1 MLRAIGASFVFQV
14 LTRPVVG
21 HNWVVWGMVVGVLD
35 SVMDPVLDPNS
46 PWSLRSSIKSNCYE
60 LSGAIFEGEW
70 REQIPRA
77 VGKHPTAPNSGL
89 QPDGHFV
96 AFRRAKR

>member
-1 MLRAIGASFVFQV
+1 LKLPGVPLSLHCVPFPETVPYFCVSVQGFTPLR
-14 LTRPVVG
+14 
-21 HNWVVWGMVVGVLD
+21 
-35 SVMDPVLDPNS
+35 
-46 PWSLRSSIKSNCYE
+46 LRSSIKSNCYE

-96 AFRRAKR
+96 AFRRAKRWR

>member
-1 MLRAIGASFVFQV
+1 M
-14 LTRPVVG
+14 VG
-21 HNWVVWGMVVGVLD
+21 YNWVVWGLVVGVLD
-35 SVMDPVLDPNS
+35 SVMGPVLDPNS
-46 PWSLRSSIKSNCYE
+46 STGLRLRSSIKSNCYE
-60 LSGAIFEGEW
+60 LSGAILEGEW